1 LANQTDRA
9 TGDIQSQVNGIQ
21 GSSRQSVD
29 DIGRMSGTI
38 ARMNE
43 VTTIIAAAIEEQSS
57 ATQEIS
63 ASVQRAASGTREVSV
78 NVAGVSQASVQVTDE
93 ARRLL
98 ATASTLRAQSGDLK
112 DAVRTFLASVRAA

>member
-1 LANQTDRA
+1 
-9 TGDIQSQVNGIQ
+9 
-21 GSSRQSVD
+21 
-29 DIGRMSGTI
+29 
-38 ARMNE
+38 
-43 VTTIIAAAIEEQSS
+43 
-57 ATQEIS
+57 
-63 ASVQRAASGTREVSV
+63 VSV